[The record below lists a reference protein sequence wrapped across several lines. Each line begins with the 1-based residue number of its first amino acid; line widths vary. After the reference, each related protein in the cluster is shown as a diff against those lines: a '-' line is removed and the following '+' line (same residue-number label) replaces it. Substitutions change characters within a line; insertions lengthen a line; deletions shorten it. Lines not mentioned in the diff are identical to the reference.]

1 MKTIYKIVCLFS
13 TANFHRRTSMIECPK
28 KPRSHIG
35 WMLVAL
41 SLTALASAAR
51 AGTWVPLA
59 HPPPMPVG
67 HFLLLSDGTV
77 MGIANPYG
85 YGSTWLRLT
94 PDSHGSYVNGTW
106 STTATMHY
114 TRLDF
119 ASIVLKDGRV
129 FVAGGEYGTGTN
141 NAEVYDPVAN
151 TWTTV
156 GAPPA
161 GTSFLDSD
169 AILLPNGNVLIA
181 PVYPAT
187 YGGTIIFNPSAN
199 TLTAGPTLHR
209 GYDQDE
215 ATWVKLPDDSILT
228 IDTGTTNSERY
239 IPSSNTWINDANVP
253 DALYDPYGTEL
264 GGGLLLPNGKAIFFG
279 GTPHTA
285 IYTPSGNTSPGSW
298 VAGPDFPNGQG
309 QPDAPDAMEFNGKVL
324 CVVEQ
329 APTNSA
335 EWYAP
340 VSFYEYDYVSNSFA
354 RVSAPGGGTTFND
367 VCWPTLLCDLPD
379 GTILFGHRQT
389 DFYVYQ
395 PGGSPLA
402 AGTPTIAT
410 ITTNANG
417 SVHLTGTLFNGLC
430 QGASYGD
437 DEQMDSNFPLVRFT
451 DGGGTVR
458 YGRTYNWSSDS
469 VMTGNAMV
477 STDCTLPAG
486 ASLSDL
492 IQVVANGIAS
502 VGTGS
507 VVISTNDSV
516 AGSLRQIVASVPANT
531 TITFATNL
539 SGKAITLTDGAV
551 ALNNNVTIDGS
562 ALASPLQ
569 LNGNHNSRIFT
580 IGGGA
585 VVTLNSL
592 VLTNAFMSGGNWG
605 GAIQNSGTLAINNC
619 TLAGNSVDSADNG
632 GAIENNGPLTLNGCT
647 FYGNSAGFSG
657 ALDNRSTCTAMDCTF
672 YGNTAVA
679 GNGGAI
685 DNPFSATLSL
695 LNCTFYG
702 NSATSLGGDIDNYL
716 SQLNITNTILAAS
729 APDDIYNWAGSTNT
743 AGGSNIVQV
752 LDNAGTHFGANNVL
766 AVNPL
771 LGPLAN
777 NGGPTLTML
786 PQPGSP
792 AIDAGVSSAAAGVA
806 TDQRGFPRVLGAA
819 VDIGAVESFVL
830 PVTFYGTGVYWSSNQ
845 NGAYTTPTITNNVLR
860 LTDGPGNA
868 ARSVFFQLQQY
879 IGAFK
884 ASFTYQD
891 VSGGADGVAFVLQN
905 DPRGTSALGGVGGSL
920 GFGTPNPITPSA
932 ALELNIYTGNGEI
945 VGYTFLTNGLT
956 GASGANGNY
965 QAPGAIN
972 LGSGHPIGVTLNYA
986 STQLSLTFTDA
997 IAGLFFSTNLNVG
1010 RLTDVVGGATAFV
1023 GFTGADGGVH
1033 STQIITNFSFESIPT
1048 ETINIS
1054 AGQLLISWPAA
1065 ISGYTLQQ
1073 NSKLNTTN
1081 WVNLPNQPVIVNG
1094 QNQITLPLTA
1104 TNEFYRLKLP

>member
-1 MKTIYKIVCLFS
+1 MNIH
-13 TANFHRRTSMIECPK
+13 N
-28 KPRSHIG
+28 HI
-35 WMLVAL
+35 LVAL
-41 SLTALASAAR
+41 ASSVGLLAATALAS
-51 AGTWVPLA
+51 GTWVPLA
-59 HPPPMPVG
+59 HPPPGAAG
-67 HFLLLSDGTV
+67 HFLLLTDGSV
-77 MGIANPYG
+77 MAEDL
-85 YGSTWLRLT
+85 STDFGPKWFRLK
-94 PDSHGSYVNGTW
+94 PDIHGSYVNGTW
-106 STTATMHY
+106 SSTAPMHY

-119 ASIVLKDGRV
+119 ASIVLKDGRL
-129 FVAGGEYGTGTN
+129 FVAGGEYGSGTN
-141 NAEVYDPVAN
+141 TAEVYDPVAD
-151 TWTTV
+151 TWTLT

-161 GTSFLDSD
+161 GQRGFYDSG
-169 AILLPNGNVLIA
+169 AIILPNGNVLIA
-181 PVYPAT
+181 PVSPAT
-187 YGGTIIFNPSAN
+187 SGGTVIFNPSAN
-199 TLTAGPTLHR
+199 TLTAGPTLFR
-209 GYDQDE
+209 GSDQDE

-228 IDTGTTNSERY
+228 VDTGTTSSERY
-239 IPSSNTWINDANVP
+239 IPSSNTWINDANLP

-264 GGGLLLPNGKAIFFG
+264 GGGMLLPNGKAIFFG
-279 GTPHTA
+279 STGHTA
-285 IYTPSGNTSPGSW
+285 IYTPTGNTSPGSW
-298 VAGPDFPNGQG
+298 IAGPDFPNGQG
-309 QPDAPDAMEFNGKVL
+309 QPDAPVAMEVDGKIL
-324 CVVEQ
+324 CVTC
-329 APTNSA
+329 PTPTSGDHF
-335 EWYAP
+335 P
-340 VSFYEYDYVSNSFA
+340 SPDSFYEYDHISNTFTQINS
-354 RVSAPGGGTTFND
+354 PTGGTTFSD
-367 VCWPTLLCDLPD
+367 ASWPTLLCDLPD
-379 GTILFGHRQT
+379 GTVLFGHRST

-395 PGGSPLA
+395 PSGSPIA
-402 AGTPTIAT
+402 AGKPAIAT
-410 ITTNANG
+410 VTTNVNG
-417 SVHLTGTLFNGLC
+417 SIHLTGTLFNGLC

-451 DGGGTVR
+451 DGFGTVR

-469 VMTGNAMV
+469 VATGNAVV

-486 ASLSDL
+486 ASLNDL

-502 VGTGS
+502 DGTGN
-507 VVISTNDSV
+507 VVISTDDGV
-516 AGSLRQIVASVPANT
+516 AGSLRQIVASVPAGST
-531 TITFATNL
+531 VTFATNL
-539 SGKAITLTDGAV
+539 SGKTITLINGEI

-562 ALASPLQ
+562 ALASPVL

-585 VVTLNSL
+585 VVTLNAL
-592 VLTNAFMSGGNWG
+592 VLTNAFTSGGNWG

-632 GAIENNGPLTLNGCT
+632 GAIANGGPLTLNGCT
-647 FYGNSAGFSG
+647 FYNNSGGFSG
-657 ALDNRSTCTAMDCTF
+657 AIDNRSTCTAVNCTF
-672 YGNTAVA
+672 YGNLAVN

-695 LNCTFYG
+695 LQCTFYG
-702 NSATSLGGDIDNYL
+702 NVASAGNGGGVDNYL
-716 SQLNITNTILAAS
+716 DQLNITNTIMAAN
-729 APDDIYNWAGSTNT
+729 APNDIFNWPGSTNN
-743 AGGSNIVQV
+743 AGGSNIVQN
-752 LDNAGTHFGANNVL
+752 LSNAGTLFGANTVL
-766 AVNPL
+766 AVNPQ

-868 ARSVFFQLQQY
+868 ARSVFFQLPQY
-879 IGAFK
+879 IGAFN

-891 VSGGADGVAFVLQN
+891 VSGSADGVAFVLQN
-905 DPRGTSALGGVGGSL
+905 DPRGTSALGGDGGSL
-920 GFGTPNPITPSA
+920 GFGTANPITPSA
-932 ALELNIYTGNGEI
+932 AVELNIYSGNGEI

-965 QAPGAIN
+965 QVPGAIN
-972 LGSGHPIGVTLNYA
+972 LASGHPIGVTLNYA
-986 STQLSLTFTDA
+986 NTQLSLTFTDA
-997 IAGLFFSTNLNVG
+997 VAGLFFSTNLNVG

-1023 GFTGADGGVH
+1023 GFTGADGGVA

-1081 WVNLPNQPVIVNG
+1081 WVNLPNPPVIVNG
-1094 QNQITLPLTA
+1094 QNQIALPLTA